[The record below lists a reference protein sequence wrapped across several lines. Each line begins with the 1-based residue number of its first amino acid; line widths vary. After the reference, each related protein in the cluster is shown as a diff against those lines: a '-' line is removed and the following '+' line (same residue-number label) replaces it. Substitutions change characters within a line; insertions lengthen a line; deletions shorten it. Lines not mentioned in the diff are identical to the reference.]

1 MDCRAGRG
9 KPYFGRGGFHR
20 NQAAPGNVG
29 KRGRKIRGTF
39 KVETHVFL
47 HEKGIKESSPMHS
60 LSGPGRCLLFGF
72 IIVTL
77 NPAGRFKSTGAFCNA
92 LWHFAGAHFS
102 GQWTIYIGELSLI
115 AFSNMRIRKTYAS
128 RQLGVFVC
136 VFCLVVLLLFTGS
149 SARARRT

>member
-9 KPYFGRGGFHR
+9 KPYFGRGGFHG

-60 LSGPGRCLLFGF
+60 LSGPGRSLIFGF

-77 NPAGRFKSTGAFCNA
+77 TPAGRFKSTGAFCNA
-92 LWHFAGAHFS
+92 LWHFAGAHFFRPMDDLYWGAIFNS
-102 GQWTIYIGELSLI
+102 IL
-115 AFSNMRIRKTYAS
+115 
-128 RQLGVFVC
+128 
-136 VFCLVVLLLFTGS
+136 
-149 SARARRT
+149 